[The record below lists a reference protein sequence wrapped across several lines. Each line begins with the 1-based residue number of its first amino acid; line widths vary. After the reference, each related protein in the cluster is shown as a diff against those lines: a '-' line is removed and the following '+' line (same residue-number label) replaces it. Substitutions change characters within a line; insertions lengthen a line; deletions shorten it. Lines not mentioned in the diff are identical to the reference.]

1 MKNTLFASQ
10 YLRTL
15 PCVVELSMSESIV
28 LSVIAAVIVL
38 VEFKRLVCNQIPHET
53 FHECKVTQA
62 RRSAV

>member
-1 MKNTLFASQ
+1 
-10 YLRTL
+10 
-15 PCVVELSMSESIV
+15 MSESIV

-62 RRSAV
+62 RRSAVWFYENVNDFSQNGVD